1 MFHSLG
7 YSILFLF
14 DELGQITIL
23 GLRYF
28 KYLFSSFKFFSR
40 FTEQIYEL
48 GIKSLFATAM
58 TSIFIG
64 LVFTLQIVREFSRFG
79 ANYMIGG
86 IVGMAIWRELGP
98 LLTGVVVSARI
109 GSAIASEIGSMKVT
123 EQIDALRAMSQ
134 NPIKYLVVPRIS
146 AVIVIM
152 PLLVGLADFLGFAS
166 GFFVTTVIAKIN
178 PNAYFNSAIIM
189 LEPFDIVGGLIK
201 ALIFGFVIGLI
212 SCFHGLNTQ
221 SGSKGVGKSTT
232 KAVVQTIIC
241 IFILNYFLSFTLYKS

>member
-1 MFHSLG
+1 
-7 YSILFLF
+7 
-14 DELGQITIL
+14 
-23 GLRYF
+23 
-28 KYLFSSFKFFSR
+28 
-40 FTEQIYEL
+40 
-48 GIKSLFATAM
+48 
-58 TSIFIG
+58 
-64 LVFTLQIVREFSRFG
+64 
-79 ANYMIGG
+79 
-86 IVGMAIWRELGP
+86 
-98 LLTGVVVSARI
+98 
-109 GSAIASEIGSMKVT
+109 MKVT

-212 SCFHGLNTQ
+212 IVYGLNTQ